1 VIAARGLAT
10 PDPGQLRAC
19 GLAAAA
25 EGGLLA
31 LPVHLLLDSAGAI
44 DVASSAFVV
53 AFVPPYVAAALLA
66 CRFRGSR
73 NLAAATAV
81 LAILVGMA
89 IGGGDLQR
97 ATFAVVVTLLLSL
110 RVVSLAG
117 RDWRTPVHA
126 ELGWWATILGLETLL
141 AAGLL
146 PSWRP
151 ALLVVIPLAFAGG
164 LASRATTVWSGHRE
178 AGSGG
183 AWIRRSLLAAGAL
196 ALAMV
201 VGVAL
206 ASRAGLFGIVGR
218 AIRPLTEVVV
228 AVLVWLVVQAARPI
242 FWLAERLGIDPEG
255 VREFLQRLRA
265 EALRDRAPSEL
276 PPPGSSTGQRLLGL
290 LIVVGVAFVLYR
302 VLRRWLSK
310 PEPEPPAARERPV
323 PIETGAAPDRL
334 EPPSR
339 WRFRAE
345 LPSDAVRRLYAEV
358 LLDLRERR
366 LVKERWLTPAEFV
379 PVVGAAFPGAE
390 DDLRVLT
397 AAYQDVR
404 YGNRRLG
411 RADVRALEA
420 RQRRLRS
427 ALRPPR
433 SDVGRD
439 G

>member
-25 EGGLLA
+25 EAGLLA
-31 LPVHLLLDSAGAI
+31 LPTHLVLDPARTI
-44 DVASSAFVV
+44 DVAAPAFVV
-53 AFVPPYVAAALLA
+53 AFVPAYVVAALVA
-66 CRFRGSR
+66 CRFRGTR
-73 NLAAATAV
+73 NLAAATGV

-89 IGGGDLQR
+89 IGDGGLQR
-97 ATFAVVVTLLLSL
+97 TAFAVVVAMLLAL

-126 ELGWWATILGLETLL
+126 ELGWWATILGVETLL

-151 ALLVVIPLAFAGG
+151 ALLVVVPLAFACALG
-164 LASRATTVWSGHRE
+164 SRATTVWSGHGE
-178 AGSGG
+178 AESGG
-183 AWIRRSLLAAGAL
+183 AWVPRSLIAAGAL
-196 ALAMV
+196 AVAMAAV
-201 VGVAL
+201 VGL
-206 ASRAGLFGIVGR
+206 ASRAGLFGIIGR
-218 AIRPLTEVVV
+218 VIRPLTEVAA

-242 FWLAERLGIDPEG
+242 FWLAERFGVDPEG
-255 VREFLQRLRA
+255 VREFLERLRA
-265 EALRDRAPSEL
+265 EALQDRAPSEL
-276 PPPGSSTGQRLLGL
+276 PPSGSSPGQRLLGL
-290 LIVVGVAFVLYR
+290 LIVAGIAFLLYR

-310 PEPEPPAARERPV
+310 PEPERPAARERPV
-323 PIETGAAPDRL
+323 PVETGAAPDRL

-339 WRFRAE
+339 WRFRPE
-345 LPSDAVRRLYAEV
+345 LPADAVRRLYAEV

-366 LVKERWLTPAEFV
+366 VVKDPWLTPAEFV
-379 PVVGAAFPGAE
+379 PVVATAFPGAE
-390 DDLRVLT
+390 DDLRALT

-404 YGNRRLG
+404 YGSRRLG
-411 RADVRALEA
+411 RGDVRALEA

-427 ALRPPR
+427 ALRPSR
-433 SDVGRD
+433 NGVGED